1 MMNILVIN
9 ISQSALTGLWITL
22 GIVLLFIGY
31 RLLLRRL
38 KRGIPDYSS
47 FVLLHPLEMNPGI
60 PDYSSF
66 VLLHPLEMNP
76 ASGELEFYFTMEKGQ
91 EVQFTVKS
99 EDNSFDQT
107 LLNTNLTSGPH
118 IVRFDSTQVPNGRY
132 TYEIK
137 TDQQQ
142 TMKFFDIIN

>member
-1 MMNILVIN
+1 MIHILAIN

-47 FVLLHPLEMNPGI
+47 FVI
-60 PDYSSF
+60 
-66 VLLHPLEMNP
+66 LHPLEMNP

-91 EVQFTVKS
+91 EIQFTVKS

-107 LLNTNLTSGPH
+107 LLNKSLTSGSH

>member
-1 MMNILVIN
+1 MMNILAIN

-47 FVLLHPLEMNPGI
+47 FVLLHPLEMNP
-60 PDYSSF
+60 
-66 VLLHPLEMNP
+66 
-76 ASGELEFYFTMEKGQ
+76 ASGELEFYFTMEKSQ